1 MFQFRPF
8 PSYAYLI
15 QRTMLKYCL
24 SGFPHSEIHGYI
36 GYLLLPVAYRS
47 LSRPSSAP
55 DAKAFPLRSF
65 QLDLSNHL
73 LILKVELCRQ
83 FNRIFEIVIVTHLY
97 DVPQLKLKIRS
108 SVLSNK
114 RPLCCLAYHFF
125 ITLFSFQGSIF
136 QLLLQPDLKICL
148 YARSSNPTTNVTGMV
163 GPSGLEPPTLRL
175 SVVRS
180 SQLSYGPVRRHKLH
194 IPRRTACS
202 TSRSFRYVSS
212 SSQTRFAG
220 LCSDFERL
228 AIILFF
234 RSPQKRMLLWD
245 GGDSRDRTG
254 DLLLARQA
262 LSQLSYIPKLSSLP
276 ADFIACAL

>member
-24 SGFPHSEIHGYI
+24 SGFPHSEIHGYN

-148 YARSSNPTTNVTGMV
+148 TPGLQIQQQLLFLYLVLRTRYDPPRVTPARCNLLV

-180 SQLSYGPVRRHKLH
+180 SQLSYGPV
-194 IPRRTACS
+194 
-202 TSRSFRYVSS
+202 
-212 SSQTRFAG
+212 
-220 LCSDFERL
+220 
-228 AIILFF
+228 
-234 RSPQKRMLLWD
+234 
-245 GGDSRDRTG
+245 
-254 DLLLARQA
+254 
-262 LSQLSYIPKLSSLP
+262 
-276 ADFIACAL
+276 

>member
-1 MFQFRPF
+1 
-8 PSYAYLI
+8 
-15 QRTMLKYCL
+15 MLKYCL
-24 SGFPHSEIHGYI
+24 SGFPHSEIHGYS

-108 SVLSNK
+108 FKLYVQKTSLLPCLS
-114 RPLCCLAYHFF
+114 LLHY
-125 ITLFSFQGSIF
+125 IVQFSRF
-136 QLLLQPDLKICL
+136 DLPTAFAARFEDL
-148 YARSSNPTTNVTGMV
+148 SYARSSNPTTNVTGMV

-180 SQLSYGPVRRHKLH
+180 SQLSYGPSSTQASYHSPRCIQHVSF
-194 IPRRTACS
+194 IP
-202 TSRSFRYVSS
+202 
-212 SSQTRFAG
+212 
-220 LCSDFERL
+220 LRL
-228 AIILFF
+228 LFLADPL
-234 RSPQKRMLLWD
+234 RWALLGFWTIGYYSD

-262 LSQLSYIPKLSSLP
+262 LSQLSYIPKLSSLSRRLHRLRP
-276 ADFIACAL
+276 LN